1 LVIAFASVFGCGTPP
16 VFTVG
21 GVPHP
26 NRRRGIIVYCTTSEI
41 MGTPATAPVLATRED
56 KRHTDEFMALG
67 FDASEPVYYIGS
79 PKFGM
84 SDTLGAQVAN
94 QKFQPK
100 PCMVKLPG
108 NVNRLL
114 LVDVVELM
122 PIPRGSWRAG
132 HPHFRVEGWM
142 FPEGFN
148 PATDTF
154 TRVRMLMSMMQ
165 DAERISSVNLQQVST
180 KPDRRKRS
188 RITLVQRTTE
198 EVLKDF
204 SRQS

>member
-1 LVIAFASVFGCGTPP
+1 
-16 VFTVG
+16 
-21 GVPHP
+21 
-26 NRRRGIIVYCTTSEI
+26 
-41 MGTPATAPVLATRED
+41 
-56 KRHTDEFMALG
+56 MALG

-84 SDTLGAQVAN
+84 SDILSARVTN
-94 QKFQPK
+94 QQIQPK
-100 PCMVKLPG
+100 PCMVRLPG

-114 LVDVVELM
+114 LVDIVELM

-165 DAERISSVNLQQVST
+165 DAERVSCVDVQQVST
-180 KPDRRKRS
+180 NPDRRKRS